1 MLIKGVCCVVNQLK
15 VGLLGLG
22 TVGAGVPLLIE
33 EHRKKIINI
42 TGVDIEITR
51 AFVRDK
57 ESKKNIAETY
67 QFDLT
72 TNVEEVINNDDIQV
86 VVEVMGG
93 VTDARDYI
101 TQALKNGKHVVTANK
116 DLIAQHGAELVQL
129 AKDNNCFLYFE
140 AAVAGGIP
148 ILRTI
153 ANSLAADDITSI
165 YGIVNGTTNYM
176 LSQMVHQNW
185 SYDQALS
192 EAQRLGFAES
202 DPTND
207 VEGIDAAYK
216 MVILTQFSFGM
227 SLGPKHVATKGIS
240 GVTLQ
245 DIETAQSLGYVI
257 KLLGSSEKV
266 GQGVHVEVGPVLVP
280 THHPLSTV
288 ENEMNAV
295 FIKSFGVG
303 ESMYYGPGAGAKPT
317 ATSVISDLITIAKN
331 IQLGITSQKFN
342 SFDNRTS
349 FAKDKDIVGKHYFS
363 IQVPDQ
369 PGIFKKLAEIMLEKE
384 VSLEQIKQEVATEG
398 TARIVLIT
406 HEADLESIKAIEEK
420 LKKEPEFTL
429 LSRFNVL

>member
-1 MLIKGVCCVVNQLK
+1 MVNQLK
-15 VGLLGLG
+15 IGLLGLG
-22 TVGAGVPLLIE
+22 TVGSGVPLLIE

-42 TGVDIEITR
+42 TGVELVVAK
-51 AFVRDK
+51 AFVRNK
-57 ESKKNIAETY
+57 ETKQKIADTY

-72 TNVEEVINNDDIQV
+72 TEIEEVINDKDIAV

-101 TQALKNGKHVVTANK
+101 TRALKNGKHVVTANK
-116 DLIAQHGAELVQL
+116 DLIAQHGAELVKL
-129 AKDNNCFLYFE
+129 AKENNCLLYFE

-153 ANSLAADDITSI
+153 ANSMSADDITSI

-185 SYDQALS
+185 SYEEALK

-227 SLGPKHVATKGIS
+227 SLNPNQVVTKGIS
-240 GVTLQ
+240 GVTSK
-245 DIETAQSLGYVI
+245 DIETAKSLGYVI

-266 GQGVHVEVGPVLVP
+266 GEGVHVEVGPVLVP
-280 THHPLSTV
+280 KKHPLSTV

-317 ATSVISDLITIAKN
+317 ATSVISDLITISKN
-331 IQLGITSQKFN
+331 IKLGIDAQQFN
-342 SFDNRTS
+342 TFRNQTMLATDE
-349 FAKDKDIVGKHYFS
+349 AILAKHYFS

-369 PGIFKKLAEIMLEKE
+369 VGVFKKLAEIMLAEN
-384 VSLEQIKQEVATEG
+384 VSLEQIKQEAGENQ

-406 HEADLESIKAIEEK
+406 HEASLENIKKIEK
-420 LKKEPEFTL
+420 RLKEEPEFTL
-429 LSRFNVL
+429 LSRFKVL